1 MSGPVAV
8 VSAVS
13 HSPDGVTE
21 VLHDVSLEV
30 APAELVVLSGRS
42 GSGKSTLLLLLTGVA
57 RPTRGEVT
65 VLDRPAREWSDWSR
79 VAFAPQHASI
89 SPELTVRENVG
100 LPASLHGGA
109 VPDGLLES
117 LGIAALADRTA
128 TETSLGEQQRT
139 AVARAL
145 VLAPDLCLLDE
156 PTSHQDD
163 DHVEVV
169 LSALR
174 AATTSGTA
182 LVVASHDPRV
192 LAAADRVVALDNGHV
207 VAAPA
212 VVRPGDAP
220 SR

>member
-1 MSGPVAV
+1 VTEPVAV
-8 VSAVS
+8 VTSVT
-13 HSPDGVTE
+13 HSPDGVVD
-21 VLHDVSLEV
+21 VLHDVALDV
-30 APAELVVLSGRS
+30 RPGELLVLSGRS
-42 GSGKSTLLLLLTGVA
+42 GSGKSTLLLLLGGVA
-57 RPTRGEVT
+57 RPTHGDVV
-65 VLDRPAREWSDWSR
+65 VLGRPAREWTDWSR

-100 LPASLHGGA
+100 LPASLHGA
-109 VPDGLLES
+109 VVPDGLLES
-117 LGIAALADRTA
+117 LGIADLADRAA

-169 LSALR
+169 LAALR
-174 AATTSGTA
+174 AATAAGTA

-192 LAAADRVVALDNGHV
+192 LAAADRVVALDNGRV
-207 VAAPA
+207 VMP
-212 VVRPGDAP
+212 
-220 SR
+220 

>member
-1 MSGPVAV
+1 MTEQVAV
-8 VSAVS
+8 VSSVT
-13 HSPDGVTE
+13 HSPDGSVD
-21 VLHDVSLEV
+21 VLHDVTFDV
-30 APAELVVLSGRS
+30 RAGELLVLSGRS
-42 GSGKSTLLLLLTGVA
+42 GSGKSTLLLLLAGVTT
-57 RPTRGEVT
+57 PTRGDVV
-65 VLDRPAREWSDWSR
+65 VLGRPARESSDWAR
-79 VAFAPQHASI
+79 VSFAPQSASI

-100 LPASLHGGA
+100 LPASLRGA
-109 VPDGLLES
+109 DVPDGLLAS
-117 LGIAALADRTA
+117 LGIDELADRAA

-174 AATTSGTA
+174 AATSSGTA

-192 LAAADRVVALDNGHV
+192 LAAADRVVALANGRV
-207 VAAPA
+207 V
-212 VVRPGDAP
+212 
-220 SR
+220 

>member
-8 VSAVS
+8 VTSVS
-13 HSPDGVTE
+13 HSPDGVVD
-21 VLHDVSLEV
+21 VLHDVSFEV
-30 APAELVVLSGRS
+30 QPAELLVLSGRS
-42 GSGKSTLLLLLTGVA
+42 GSGKSTLLLLLSGVA
-57 RPTRGEVT
+57 RPTRGDLEVLGRT
-65 VLDRPAREWSDWSR
+65 AREWSDWSR
-79 VAFAPQHASI
+79 VSFDPQHASI

-100 LPASLHGGA
+100 LPASLHGA
-109 VPDGLLES
+109 DVPDGLLAS
-117 LGIAALADRTA
+117 LGIDELADRAA

-139 AVARAL
+139 AIARAL

-174 AATTSGTA
+174 TATAAGTA

-192 LAAADRVVALDNGHV
+192 LAAADRVVALDNGRV
-207 VAAPA
+207 VQP
-212 VVRPGDAP
+212 R
-220 SR
+220 STS